1 METTCTFASMLGGN
15 FITVPSYQCA
25 FSWDTNEKGRQVNTF
40 YESLCAY
47 RDTSVKYNLGH
58 FLFQKKDDLQY
69 EVIDGQQRLTTGV
82 LFLSTAYHCLETIRP
97 LTEFENFAQKMIYY
111 APKPTYAPLFP
122 FFNRFRQLLLYFSR
136 KISTFAHLFPILYM
150 PKRTTHTAHTATP
163 RPEVSSIQ
171 VEKASFGTRF
181 RAFFTDKR
189 THYICSIILFA
200 MAIFIAV
207 AYISYYFTG
216 TADQSLLAMS
226 RAERHEHRLEAQNP
240 LGIMGAAIANFLID
254 GSFGCIAILWSV
266 LLICYAI
273 ALWPSDKRIVSPI
286 RVSFYALFWLL
297 WTPLLLGFTQMLCEA
312 GTFRWGGMYGEWIAA
327 LLNSYIHPIGVILL
341 LAVVLIIYLVI
352 TVHDFI
358 PRVQNSYDKLVV
370 LSQRISKSDSHA
382 DEIVPDTP
390 PTIDGDG
397 TSEGDTVQIVPN
409 EIIPDDTEE
418 EEHSDNTIDLTNTS
432 DSPASTDGFD
442 VPDAPASSEDFFKIE
457 NPANDTSDTPQDSE
471 PADTQIPEP
480 LPKVDS
486 TDTGDTIN
494 LHIEQTKA
502 VDLAPDDPE
511 RILQELGPYD
521 PRKDLEYYKFPSL
534 DLLKVYDNET
544 TPIINHEEQQANALR
559 IKTTLSTYGIE
570 IESIKATVGPTVTL
584 YEIVPKA
591 GIRIAKI
598 QNLENDIMMSLAA
611 KGIRIIAPMPGKGTI
626 GIEVPNE
633 NAQIVSMHSVIA
645 SKRFQEEQKMHLPIA
660 IGRTITNEV
669 FMFDLAKTP
678 HLLVAGATGQ
688 GKSVAINAIITSL
701 LYKKHPAELKFVMVD
716 PKMVEFAPYKPLL
729 RHYLAAMPD
738 VDENDIVITD
748 CDKVVN
754 TLNSL
759 VIEME
764 NRYKLLMDAG
774 VRNLEDY
781 NDKFVRRRL
790 NPNKLVADSLHHRY
804 LPYIVII
811 IDEYGDFIMQ
821 AGKQVETPIARITQ
835 KARAVGMHMILATQ
849 RPSVNIVT
857 GVIKAN
863 IPTSIALRTKSVI
876 DSRTILDTKGAD
888 QLIGRGDMLYSGN
901 GNITRIQ
908 CAFVDTPEVD
918 KIVEHISHQ
927 QRYTEPYQLPEY
939 IPEGQEGEA
948 LAPGSVD
955 MKRLDP
961 MFADVARYV
970 VTKQE
975 GSTSR
980 LQRAFE
986 IGYNRAGKLSDQL
999 EAAGIVGPNKGPKGR
1014 DVLITDLEALEQ
1026 LLHELGQA

>member
-1 METTCTFASMLGGN
+1 
-15 FITVPSYQCA
+15 
-25 FSWDTNEKGRQVNTF
+25 
-40 YESLCAY
+40 
-47 RDTSVKYNLGH
+47 
-58 FLFQKKDDLQY
+58 
-69 EVIDGQQRLTTGV
+69 
-82 LFLSTAYHCLETIRP
+82 
-97 LTEFENFAQKMIYY
+97 
-111 APKPTYAPLFP
+111 
-122 FFNRFRQLLLYFSR
+122 
-136 KISTFAHLFPILYM
+136 M
-150 PKRTTHTAHTATP
+150 PKRTTHTTCTTTP
-163 RPEVSSIQ
+163 HPEVSSIK
-171 VEKASFGTRF
+171 VEKAPFGTRLK
-181 RAFFTDKR
+181 AFFTDER
-189 THYICSIILFA
+189 THYTCSILLV
-200 MAIFIAV
+200 AIALFIAI
-207 AYISYYFTG
+207 AYFSYYFTG

-226 RAERHEHRLEAQNP
+226 HSERQEHRLEVQNP
-240 LGIMGAAIANFLID
+240 LGMPGAVIADFLID
-254 GSFGCIAILWSV
+254 GSFGCVAILWSA

-273 ALWPSDKRIVSPI
+273 TIWPSDRHPVSALRI
-286 RVSFYALFWLL
+286 SFYTLFWLL
-297 WTPLLLGFTQMLCEA
+297 WAPLFLSFVQLLCEA
-312 GTFRWGGMYGEWIAA
+312 GSFRWGGRYGEWLAV
-327 LLNSYIHPIGVILL
+327 LLNSYIRPLGVIILL
-341 LAVVLIIYLVI
+341 SVVLIIYLII

-358 PRVQNSYDKLVV
+358 PRVQNGYGKLIV
-370 LSQRISKSDSHA
+370 LSHRISKSNPQADSVESDPLDPSDDPSDP
-382 DEIVPDTP
+382 DETPDWP
-390 PTIDGDG
+390 
-397 TSEGDTVQIVPN
+397 SVSVV
-409 EIIPDDTEE
+409 PDDTPAEE
-418 EEHSDNTIDLTNTS
+418 NLDTEDNPFTLDLTPATSDGQDSKNDTDNTNSDDFFHIENPSEDNTDSEPQTGTDTSDNTTDTDSTGENDSNDSNDSNDTNNSTS
-432 DSPASTDGFD
+432 
-442 VPDAPASSEDFFKIE
+442 
-457 NPANDTSDTPQDSE
+457 ANDSTGTNQPAGESGNSSSD
-471 PADTQIPEP
+471 PEP
-480 LPKVDS
+480 LPNQDPKNDGESLDFHV
-486 TDTGDTIN
+486 
-494 LHIEQTKA
+494 TKPQG
-502 VDLAPDDPE
+502 VEMVEDDPE
-511 RILQELGPYD
+511 RILRELGPYD

-544 TPIINHEEQQANALR
+544 SPIINHEEQQANALR

-645 SKRFQEEQKMHLPIA
+645 SKRFQEEKKMHLPVA

-669 FMFDLAKTP
+669 FMFDLAKAP

-716 PKMVEFAPYKPLL
+716 PKMVEFAPYKPLM

-738 VDENDIVITD
+738 TDENDIVITD
-748 CDKVVN
+748 CDKVIN

-764 NRYKLLMDAG
+764 NRYKLLLDAG

-781 NDKFVRRRL
+781 NDKFVSRRL
-790 NPNKLVADSLHHRY
+790 NPNKLVGDSLHHRY

-835 KARAVGMHMILATQ
+835 KARAAGMHMILATQ

-876 DSRTILDTKGAD
+876 DSRTILETKGAE
-888 QLIGRGDMLYSGN
+888 QLIGRGDMLYRGN
-901 GNITRIQ
+901 DNITRIQ

-918 KIVEHISHQ
+918 KIVDHISHQ

-961 MFADVARYV
+961 MFAVVARYV

>member
-1 METTCTFASMLGGN
+1 MQS
-15 FITVPSYQCA
+15 
-25 FSWDTNEKGRQVNTF
+25 KR
-40 YESLCAY
+40 
-47 RDTSVKYNLGH
+47 
-58 FLFQKKDDLQY
+58 KK
-69 EVIDGQQRLTTGV
+69 
-82 LFLSTAYHCLETIRP
+82 
-97 LTEFENFAQKMIYY
+97 
-111 APKPTYAPLFP
+111 
-122 FFNRFRQLLLYFSR
+122 
-136 KISTFAHLFPILYM
+136 
-150 PKRTTHTAHTATP
+150 
-163 RPEVSSIQ
+163 
-171 VEKASFGTRF
+171 
-181 RAFFTDKR
+181 
-189 THYICSIILFA
+189 
-200 MAIFIAV
+200 IA
-207 AYISYYFTG
+207 
-216 TADQSLLAMS
+216 
-226 RAERHEHRLEAQNP
+226 
-240 LGIMGAAIANFLID
+240 
-254 GSFGCIAILWSV
+254 
-266 LLICYAI
+266 
-273 ALWPSDKRIVSPI
+273 
-286 RVSFYALFWLL
+286 
-297 WTPLLLGFTQMLCEA
+297 
-312 GTFRWGGMYGEWIAA
+312 EW
-327 LLNSYIHPIGVILL
+327 
-341 LAVVLIIYLVI
+341 
-352 TVHDFI
+352 
-358 PRVQNSYDKLVV
+358 
-370 LSQRISKSDSHA
+370 
-382 DEIVPDTP
+382 
-390 PTIDGDG
+390 
-397 TSEGDTVQIVPN
+397 
-409 EIIPDDTEE
+409 
-418 EEHSDNTIDLTNTS
+418 
-432 DSPASTDGFD
+432 
-442 VPDAPASSEDFFKIE
+442 
-457 NPANDTSDTPQDSE
+457 E
-471 PADTQIPEP
+471 PA
-480 LPKVDS
+480 
-486 TDTGDTIN
+486 
-494 LHIEQTKA
+494 
-502 VDLAPDDPE
+502 DPE

-626 GIEVPNE
+626 GIEVPIE

-948 LAPGSVD
+948 LAPGSVE
-955 MKRLDP
+955 MTQLDP
-961 MFADVARYV
+961 LFADVARDV

-980 LQRAFE
+980 LQRVFY
-986 IGYNRAGKLSDQL
+986 IGYNRACKLSDQL
-999 EAAGIVGPNKGPKGR
+999 ETVGIIGPHNGTKGR
-1014 DVLITDLEALEQ
+1014 DVLITDLDALEQ
-1026 LLHELGQA
+1026 LLHKLGQA